1 MLPQNHC
8 LLFPTISLNFGQ
20 HYILF
25 ITALSMLLAIPGNF
39 LITYTIFKSTTLWNQ
54 PSFRCIASVS
64 IADFFVALVGQPLFL
79 TMMTT
84 PYNPYLHCVTY
95 AIVWT
100 ICSASG
106 FGVIFIT
113 IERYLFIE
121 HPLKYEVIFNE
132 KRALYLILCQWL
144 LSIAFGTIPLIY
156 RNDKIWSS
164 FYLLTLVFANI
175 LMIAAYYKIR
185 KSVIKHQKMIKQAVT
200 STPEE
205 TTKKPITKPP
215 RKNYFLFAIVIVFC
229 GNLYPLFLICLLR
242 AIYQNKSLILDI
254 CFYWSSIFA
263 FLNSSFNIFIYGLG
277 NKLLRKEVT
286 SILRRSRTVKP

>member
-1 MLPQNHC
+1 MLSENHC
-8 LLFPTISLNFGQ
+8 LLYPTISVNFGQ
-20 HYILF
+20 YYILF
-25 ITALSMLLAIPGNF
+25 ITALSVLIAIPGNF

-95 AIVWT
+95 AVVWT

-132 KRALYLILCQWL
+132 KRTLYLILCQWL

-164 FYLLTLVFANI
+164 FYLLTLVSANI
-175 LMIAAYYKIR
+175 LMVVAYYKIR
-185 KSVIKHQKMIKQAVT
+185 KSVIKHQKIIKQAVT

-205 TTKKPITKPP
+205 TAKKAHNETSKEEL
-215 RKNYFLFAIVIVFC
+215 LF
-229 GNLYPLFLICLLR
+229 ICYR
-242 AIYQNKSLILDI
+242 DGI
-254 CFYWSSIFA
+254 
-263 FLNSSFNIFIYGLG
+263 
-277 NKLLRKEVT
+277 LRKFVSTFSNMSSSSNLPEQKLDPRYMLLLV
-286 SILRRSRTVKP
+286 INICIFEFIVQYFHIRSWE